1 MSRTKKSK
9 PLVLLIENDLP
20 MRRYLKLFLTGK
32 GYAFMETDTGEDGI
46 VKVST
51 EKPDLVLLDVG
62 LPDIDGL
69 EVTKRIREVSD
80 VPMIVISERDSERDK
95 VELLFAGADDYL
107 TKPFGAEELHAR
119 AQVALRRSAAVV
131 RNCGASV
138 ISFDGVIVD
147 LAKHQVFMDDKEIH
161 LTPTEYRLLRTLLNN
176 AGKAVS
182 YNDLMA
188 DISLSGKGDSAAYV
202 RVYTMQL
209 RRKLERQPDKPKHL
223 ISVPGFGV
231 RLDTSSGGNASP

>member
-1 MSRTKKSK
+1 MSGTKKSK
-9 PLVLLIENDLP
+9 PLVLLIEDDLP
-20 MRRYLKLFLTGK
+20 MRRYLRLFLTGK

-46 VKVST
+46 VKVSE
-51 EKPDLVLLDVG
+51 EKPDLVLLDLG

-69 EVTKRIREVSD
+69 EVAKRIRETSN

-131 RNCGASV
+131 QNSGSAV
-138 ISFDGVIVD
+138 ISFSEIRVD
-147 LAKHQVFMDDKEIH
+147 LAKHQVFMRDQEVH
-161 LTPTEYRLLRTLLNN
+161 LTPTEYRLLRILLSN

-188 DISLSGKGDSAAYV
+188 HVSLSGKGDSAAFV
-202 RVYTMQL
+202 RVYIMQL
-209 RRKLERQPDKPKHL
+209 RRKLERHPDKPKHL
-223 ISVPGFGV
+223 ISVPGFGI
-231 RLDTSSGGNASP
+231 RLDTNPEDI